1 MTLKEKIDQF
11 IALPAIAIVGM
22 SRSGKK
28 FGNIACR
35 ELRAK
40 GYRVY
45 PVHPIA
51 TEIDGVRCY
60 PSFAKLPERVNGAL
74 VVVPPHVANDVVRD
88 AAAAGITHVWLQQ
101 GAESPDVLAVCDQ
114 LHLST
119 VAGECI
125 LMFAD
130 PRGIHRVHRWINK
143 ACRRLPAA

>member
-1 MTLKEKIDQF
+1 MTLTERIERF
-11 IALPAIAIVGM
+11 IALPTIALVGM
-22 SRSGKK
+22 SRKGRK

-60 PSFAKLPERVNGAL
+60 PSFAKLPERVDGAL
-74 VVVPPHVANDVVRD
+74 IVVPPHVAIDVVRD
-88 AAAAGITHVWLQQ
+88 AAEAGITRVWLQQ
-101 GAESPDVLAVCDQ
+101 GAESAEVVAVCDQ
-114 LHLST
+114 LKLIT

-130 PRGIHRVHRWINK
+130 PRGIHRAHRWIHRLT
-143 ACRRLPAA
+143 RRSTAA